1 MNVKKTSRIEGELRI
16 TETDIV
22 GGGEILILIA
32 YATKEND
39 NLWSFP
45 TPQIF
50 NETIYEKYK
59 DKYDEE
65 VAKFRNNCN
74 LDATTLST
82 LETDVQSNKERLE
95 LVQAALDE
103 LLMGGDLSA

>member
-1 MNVKKTSRIEGELRI
+1 MNIKKTSRQEEELRI

-22 GGGEILILIA
+22 GGGEVLILIV

-50 NETIYEKYK
+50 NKDIYQRNKSI
-59 DKYDEE
+59 YDEQ
-65 VAKFRNNCN
+65 VRQFR
-74 LDATTLST
+74 LDCEKL
-82 LETDVQSNKERLE
+82 
-95 LVQAALDE
+95 
-103 LLMGGDLSA
+103 

>member
-1 MNVKKTSRIEGELRI
+1 MNIKRTSRQEEELRI

-22 GGGEILILIA
+22 GGGEVLILIV

-50 NETIYEKYK
+50 NIDIYQRNKSI
-59 DKYDEE
+59 YDEQ
-65 VAKFRNNCN
+65 VRQFR
-74 LDATTLST
+74 LDCEKL
-82 LETDVQSNKERLE
+82 
-95 LVQAALDE
+95 
-103 LLMGGDLSA
+103 